1 MAQTPENKAAWLSGS
16 KVTPLEVGPAPYTQ
30 PGPHQIVGKGLEK
43 IQEAFG
49 IHMQA
54 VSAKK
59 IVVSL

>member
-1 MAQTPENKAAWLSGS
+1 MPQF
-16 KVTPLEVGPAPYTQ
+16 VPAPEA
-30 PGPHQIVGKGLEK
+30 IVVGKGLEK

-49 IHMQA
+49 IHMQG